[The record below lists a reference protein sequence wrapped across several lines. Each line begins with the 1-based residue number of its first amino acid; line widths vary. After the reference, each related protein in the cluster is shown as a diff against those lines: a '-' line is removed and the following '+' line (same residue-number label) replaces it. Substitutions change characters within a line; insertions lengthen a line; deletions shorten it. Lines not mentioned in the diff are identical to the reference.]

1 MADLI
6 RWYMDEHVPRA
17 VAQGLRRRGVDVQTT
32 QEAGM
37 LHAPDNLQLNYA
49 TRQGRAVFT
58 QDDDFLALAAVS
70 TAHAGIAYAPQ
81 GTSIGQLVRGLML
94 ITEIYDSEEMVGHV
108 EFV

>member
-6 RWYMDEHVPRA
+6 RWYMDEHAPRA

-37 LHAPDNLQLNYA
+37 LHAPDDLQLNFA

-58 QDDDFLALAAVS
+58 Q
-70 TAHAGIAYAPQ
+70 
-81 GTSIGQLVRGLML
+81 LVRGLMS
-94 ITEIYDSEEMVGHV
+94 ITEIYDAEEIVGRV

>member
-6 RWYMDEHVPRA
+6 RWYMDEHAPRA

-37 LHAPDNLQLNYA
+37 LHAPDDLQLSYA
-49 TRQGRAVFT
+49 TSQGRAVFT

-70 TAHAGIAYAPQ
+70 TVHAGIAYAPQ

-94 ITEIYDSEEMVGHV
+94 ITEIYDAEEMVGRV